1 MLYAIAQ
8 LRSQF
13 EAVVMD
19 KDLARTFKGKISP
32 VTTLCISLALLDIS
46 PLDMG
51 KNFPSDRAP
60 RCCKKEDVNTDEGN
74 SCLLCCEIMH
84 DDIS

>member
-19 KDLARTFKGKISP
+19 SDLARTFNEKISP
-32 VTTLCISLALLDIS
+32 VTTLCAVGLVSFNRSREVFRSVWIW
-46 PLDMG
+46 
-51 KNFPSDRAP
+51 DRAYHAMGP
-60 RCCKKEDVNTDEGN
+60 QDAAKKK
-74 SCLLCCEIMH
+74 M
-84 DDIS
+84 